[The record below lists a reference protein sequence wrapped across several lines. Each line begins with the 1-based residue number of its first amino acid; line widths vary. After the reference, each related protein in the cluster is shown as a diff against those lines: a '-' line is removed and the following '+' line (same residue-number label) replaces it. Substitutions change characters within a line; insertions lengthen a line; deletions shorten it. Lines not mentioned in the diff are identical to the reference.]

1 MDGIHMFGRKRHLA
15 LLFTALSPMTT
26 FANNFN
32 YSSVEFRVG
41 ASPASYGVEGNLT
54 FTENTHFIGR
64 LDSQFQGDYDIAVGV
79 GFNGPATG
87 FADIFGQMLLH
98 NIKSSDDKFIGNQF
112 IPELNIGARIWFLDN
127 IETNVKIGQLVYSET
142 TEFTYSF
149 GGRFHSTDQLSI
161 GANIADNGIYG
172 SQLIMGA
179 RFMF

>member
-1 MDGIHMFGRKRHLA
+1 MDGIYMFGRKRHLA

-98 NIKSSDDKFIGNQF
+98 NIKSPDDKFIGNQF